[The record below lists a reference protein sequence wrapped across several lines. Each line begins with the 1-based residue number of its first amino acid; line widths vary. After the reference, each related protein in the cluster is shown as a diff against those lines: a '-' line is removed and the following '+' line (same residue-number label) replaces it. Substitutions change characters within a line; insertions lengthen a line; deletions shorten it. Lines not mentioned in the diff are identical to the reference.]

1 MKWGLLI
8 ANRAKR
14 QLGRLSPSERGLINE
29 ALTELSENP
38 FSGDVKFLRGTG
50 GALRR
55 RVGDWRPI
63 FELYGSKHVIAILA
77 IERRGTNTY

>member
-8 ANRAKR
+8 GNRAKR
-14 QLGRLSPSERGLINE
+14 QFGRLSLSERDLINA
-29 ALTELSENP
+29 ALTDLSENP

-50 GALRR
+50 GVLRR
-55 RVGDWRPI
+55 RVGDWRVI
-63 FELYGSKHVIAILA
+63 FELYENKHVIAILT